1 MRQWR
6 VELAVV
12 GGGYTGARDV
22 GLSTSRCTGRL
33 DHSKH
38 LTVWM
43 NLLKGV
49 KWRER
54 HIASN
59 MYSARQVM

>member
-1 MRQWR
+1 MRQWW
-6 VELAVV
+6 VELTVV
-12 GGGYTGARDV
+12 GGGYTGARGV
-22 GLSTSRCTGRL
+22 GLPALRCAGRL
-33 DHSKH
+33 DQSKH

-54 HIASN
+54 HIAPN